1 MTLEQRTQGLLD
13 LVESERRARSDAIV
27 GEARSRA
34 FALVAQA
41 HAGARA
47 RMREAYAEERQ
58 RAQARVAAALA
69 NLQTRRRLHEQQRS
83 AALLALA
90 WQRLPEALRSRWRDA
105 GLRQLWVDAA
115 VAEARRLLPPGPWR
129 VVHATDWPACEQQA
143 FVARL
148 ARDPGVSPEL
158 VADSGID
165 AGLRIVAGGN
175 VVDATLA
182 GLVVDRDEI
191 AAKLLRQLEQLP

>member
-1 MTLEQRTQGLLD
+1 MTLEQRVQALLD
-13 LVESERRARSDAIV
+13 LVESERRTRSDAIV

-34 FALVAQA
+34 FAVLAQA
-41 HAGARA
+41 HASARA

-58 RAQARVAAALA
+58 RAHARVAAALA

-90 WQRLPEALRSRWRDA
+90 WQRLPEALRARWRDA
-105 GLRQLWVDAA
+105 GPRRLWVDAA
-115 VAEARRLLPPGPWR
+115 VAEARRVLPHGQWR
-129 VVHATDWPACEQQA
+129 VIHATDWPAGEQQA
-143 FVARL
+143 FVVRL
-148 ARDPGVSPEL
+148 AIDSGVSPGL
-158 VADSGID
+158 SADSGID

-191 AAKLLRQLEQLP
+191 GARLLRQLEQSP